1 MEAMAVGRA
10 VVTTDVPGCRET
22 VVDGKNGFLVP
33 ARDPNALA
41 AAMRRFI
48 DEPELA
54 ATMGI
59 ASRAMA
65 EERFDVRQVNRRML
79 QAMAIDQPRLEVRQA
94 ALSSSAIT

>member
-1 MEAMAVGRA
+1 
-10 VVTTDVPGCRET
+10 
-22 VVDGKNGFLVP
+22 
-33 ARDPNALA
+33 
-41 AAMRRFI
+41 
-48 DEPELA
+48 
-54 ATMGI
+54 MGI